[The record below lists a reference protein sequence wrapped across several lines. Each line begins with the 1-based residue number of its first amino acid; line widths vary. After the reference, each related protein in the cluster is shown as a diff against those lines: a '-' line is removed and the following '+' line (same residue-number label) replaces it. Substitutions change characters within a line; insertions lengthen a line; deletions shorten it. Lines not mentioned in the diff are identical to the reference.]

1 MSGKVYLVGAGPG
14 DPSLITVKG
23 LEVLRAADV
32 VVHDYLAN
40 PRLLSEVKPE
50 CKLIFVGKRHDKHYM
65 EQDEINRILVEQ
77 AKAGKMVVRLKGG
90 DPFVFG
96 RGGEEAAELV
106 ENGIAFEVVPGVS
119 AAYAVPAYAGIPVT
133 HRHMASDVAFITGH
147 QVEQEE
153 SDINWQKLALGVGTL
168 VFLMGVTNLGKI
180 TDELIKHGRAP
191 ETPVAVIRWGTMPEQ
206 QTITGTLSDIGAKI
220 RQASLRPPA
229 VVVVGEVVKLRDKL
243 AWFEK
248 KPLAGR
254 RVVVT
259 RGADQAIEF
268 IKELEALGAEA
279 IPFPTILTRPLAE
292 PIELDA
298 AIGTLGEF
306 SWVVFTSANAV
317 KYFMARLRH
326 HNLDLRALGFV
337 KVAVIGPASAA
348 ALATAGI
355 TADMTPADYLAEG
368 LVEEFEHLDMAGK
381 KVLLPRAKVAR
392 EVLPEQLMEMGA
404 EVVIAPCYE
413 TVTAGA
419 SPQRLAALLRDDRV
433 SYVTFTS
440 GSTVT
445 GYAEILSGEPDS
457 QRLMA
462 MTHAVCIGPTTE
474 KTALVHGLDV
484 AAVADESTTAGMIE
498 AIVKLANQGEE

>member
-14 DPSLITVKG
+14 DPGLITVKG
-23 LEVLRAADV
+23 LEALREADV

-40 PRLLSEVKPE
+40 PRLLSEIKPE
-50 CKLIFVGKRHDKHYM
+50 CELIFVGKRHDKHYM
-65 EQDEINRILVEQ
+65 EQDEINRILIGQ
-77 AKAGKMVVRLKGG
+77 AQAGKRVVRLKGG

-106 ENGIAFEVVPGVS
+106 AHGIAFEVVPGVS
-119 AAYAVPAYAGIPVT
+119 SAYAVPAYAGIPVT

-147 QVEQEE
+147 QVGKEE
-153 SDINWQKLALGVGTL
+153 SDIDWQKLALGVGTL
-168 VFLMGVTNLGKI
+168 VFLMGVTNLRMI

-206 QTITGTLSDIGAKI
+206 QTVTGTLSDIGAKI
-220 RQASLRPPA
+220 RKASVHPPA

-248 KPLAGR
+248 KPLAGK

-259 RGADQAIEF
+259 RGADQARGF

-279 IPFPTILTRPLAE
+279 IAFPTILTRPLAE
-292 PIELDA
+292 AVELDA
-298 AIGTLGEF
+298 AIGTLSGF

-317 KYFMARLRH
+317 KYFMARLRR
-326 HNLDLRALGFV
+326 HNLDLRALGLV
-337 KVAVIGPASAA
+337 KVAAIGPASAA
-348 ALATAGI
+348 ALAEAGI
-355 TADMTPADYLAEG
+355 VADMTPAQYLAEG
-368 LVEEFEHLDMAGK
+368 LVEEFEHLDMEGG

-392 EVLPEQLMEMGA
+392 EVLPEQLRKMGA

-413 TVTAGA
+413 TVTAGS
-419 SPQRLAALLRDDRV
+419 SPDRLAGLLRSGKV

-440 GSTVT
+440 GSTVK
-445 GYAEILSGEPDS
+445 GYAEILASESDVAELLAAT
-457 QRLMA
+457 R
-462 MTHAVCIGPTTE
+462 AVCIGSVTE
-474 KTALVHGLDV
+474 KTAREFGLKV
-484 AAVADESTTAGMIE
+484 VAVADESTTAGMVA
-498 AIVKLANQGEE
+498 AILRLASEGEE